1 MTTEKDR
8 TPLSTEVNG
17 AEGEVG
23 QRRLDGIDRRSTQCQ
38 SREERFP
45 QLGSVRGCSILLA
58 EPNHSQ
64 PVQQRGRGK
73 DQKKRS
79 RDVTVNTA
87 AAACVDWSRHPL
99 WAAAQLRG
107 LHRRTR
113 YRSVGTKDAAMTG
126 LGLEWDA
133 ASGARVKVNA
143 RVGWHLLLRGVSAS
157 GAGENRDRDHGVFG
171 AGAGGE
177 PPCGGSFASRARTL
191 SAKTLLSRWGN
202 SELSRRAPSCCMR
215 SSGRGG
221 SASLHVA
228 SAP

>member
-157 GAGENRDRDHGVFG
+157 GAGVRTEIVIMGFSAPGPAESRLAAVASLAGHGLSPQKPCCP
-171 AGAGGE
+171 GGGTRN
-177 PPCGGSFASRARTL
+177 CRVG
-191 SAKTLLSRWGN
+191 
-202 SELSRRAPSCCMR
+202 RRA
-215 SSGRGG
+215 
-221 SASLHVA
+221 AA
-228 SAP
+228 